1 MMKLLPSLIGP
12 LTLLIVFAAML
23 SAQEPAEVPNNPPP
37 PTSVEVNEP
46 PAVPTPTPVGVP
58 RRETNEPAFNAQA
71 VPTRTTQEIWLSIGV
86 LIFGLFTVG
95 AMITYLGRKTDEPA
109 TELMKFPV
117 LALIIVGALFLVTA
131 GYGNDQIAP
140 IIGLMGTLAG
150 YLLGRPRELK
160 R

>member
-12 LTLLIVFAAML
+12 VTLLVVFAAML

-37 PTSVEVNEP
+37 PLSVEVNEP
-46 PAVPTPTPVGVP
+46 PAVPTPIGVP
-58 RRETNEPAFNAQA
+58 QQKPNEPAFNAQV

-150 YLLGRPRELK
+150 YLLGRPRETK